1 MHSAS
6 RDFPFAVLREGER
19 VGGRN
24 LKGAVKFDHSSETP
38 ELFFSHLFDCEQ
50 SHRMCVHPPISRSVE
65 AVEIIG
71 IRCRHL

>member
-1 MHSAS
+1 MHFAS

-38 ELFFSHLFDCEQ
+38 ELLFSHLFECEQ
-50 SHRMCVHPPISRSVE
+50 SHRMFFLPPLSRKVE
-65 AVEIIG
+65 AVEIIV
-71 IRCRHL
+71 ILCKHN